1 MINVRKTKNAKFIM
15 KLNKQIFPDD
25 PLEINTGSHMW
36 LLNMNDVPAGFAT
49 MRGLQYDPDT
59 VYFDRAGLKPIARG
73 HGLHRRLINV
83 RLRYASR
90 LGFRRAITYCL
101 DDNLA
106 SGNNLIKCGF
116 QLYEPQYRW
125 ADSRSKKEV
134 LYFIRN
140 L

>member
-1 MINVRKTKNAKFIM
+1 MISVRKTKNAKFILKM
-15 KLNKQIFPDD
+15 NKHIFPDD
-25 PLEINTGSHMW
+25 PLEITSGSHFW
-36 LLNMNDVPAGFAT
+36 LLSINDTPSGFAT

-73 HGLHRRLINV
+73 QGLHRRLIKV
-83 RLRYASR
+83 RLRYAKQ

-106 SGNNLIKCGF
+106 SANNLIKCGF

-125 ADSRSKKEV
+125 ADSANKKEV
-134 LYFIRN
+134 LYFIRD